1 MYTHTYTHTLAT
13 PVCFTPVE
21 KFMYPTDICHLY
33 TRRDNG
39 HNEIPVPVDKAGV
52 DQIISYYPCRAALVT
67 VISKTAET
75 PGWRTTRPLNSAIS
89 NPAPR
94 RSAFKSA
101 SRRIFERTTVARVT
115 RLCRLMKRYVLFI
128 FFFRASATAM
138 FDAARDPVATL
149 ICTGRFPARK
159 LRTVSITFYWLG
171 RTVYTF
177 FFTTRQHRYPRNN
190 TCSAM
195 TRVSAALFPIHRRYN
210 NGT

>member
-1 MYTHTYTHTLAT
+1 MRQYECDNEECRAQISTLKWGKLQARYLSPGKSFRNSLIAEIFYSSVFHGNKKKKDLKMYGENVHTYTHTLAT

-75 PGWRTTRPLNSAIS
+75 PGWCTTRPLNSAIS

-115 RLCRLMKRYVLFI
+115 RLCRLMKRYVLF
-128 FFFRASATAM
+128 FFFRASATTM
-138 FDAARDPVATL
+138 FDARAIL
-149 ICTGRFPARK
+149 
-159 LRTVSITFYWLG
+159 LR
-171 RTVYTF
+171 
-177 FFTTRQHRYPRNN
+177 P
-190 TCSAM
+190 
-195 TRVSAALFPIHRRYN
+195 
-210 NGT
+210 